1 MVDIQCGKQ
10 CPVPKDPQGN
20 NPYALDCEHPSP
32 TLQVQ
37 NRPFFEADND
47 NLKITNY
54 DHLKF
59 TKNGK
64 F

>member
-37 NRPFFEADND
+37 NRPFFEAHHQFVFLFD
-47 NLKITNY
+47 KVQ
-54 DHLKF
+54 
-59 TKNGK
+59 
-64 F
+64 